1 MDCLLTFLYSG
12 KVTVTQE
19 NLFSLLVAADYLQI
33 TLLESECAKIIEE
46 KVLSTEN
53 VIDIRQQFEH
63 IHSLVGVIDK
73 WIATK
78 LGIGEL
84 KDLIVRHRGQMRE
97 EKTLKSIAAQ
107 WMKEVKNVGE
117 RQQFE
122 EQYAIFLII

>member
-1 MDCLLTFLYSG
+1 MTFLYSG
-12 KVTVTQE
+12 KVTVTQS
-19 NLFSLLVAADYLQI
+19 NLFALLIVADYLQV
-33 TLLESECAKIIEE
+33 TLLESECVKIIEE

-63 IHSLVGVIDK
+63 IHSLVAVIDN

-84 KDLIVRHRGQMRE
+84 KELIVRHRGKMRE

-107 WMKEVKNVGE
+107 WIKEVKNVGE
-117 RQQFE
+117 RQQFV
-122 EQYAIFLII
+122 EQYAIF

>member
-1 MDCLLTFLYSG
+1 MFALLI
-12 KVTVTQE
+12 V
-19 NLFSLLVAADYLQI
+19 ADYLQV
-33 TLLESECAKIIEE
+33 TLLESECVKIIEE

-63 IHSLVGVIDK
+63 IHSLVVVIDK

-84 KDLIVRHRGQMRE
+84 KDLIVRHRGKMRE

-107 WMKEVKNVGE
+107 WIQEAQNIEG

-122 EQYAIFLII
+122 EQYTFFDNF